1 MEYNRQINGRP
12 LIGLSPM
19 AGYTDSPYRAI
30 CRKLGADF
38 VVTELVSADGII
50 QSYKAG
56 ERLGKTFELMAF
68 GEGERPVFVQLFGG
82 EPSKIAEASKIVAG
96 EMKPNGLDIN
106 MGCPA
111 HKVVCNGF
119 GCALLKNP
127 ALAALVI
134 QAAIKGSGLS
144 VTVKTRVGWSDDSL
158 IDEFALAI
166 EGAGASMLALHGRT
180 YEQGFSGVA
189 NWEAIYR
196 VKHLVKI
203 PVFGNGDIFSG
214 RDAVEKIKDLDGV
227 LIGRASVGNP
237 WIFAEVKRAL
247 GISSD
252 TEIID
257 SPVSWSTK
265 FAVLRYHARLKQ
277 EQKGQRGLIEMRKFL
292 PAYIKGLAGARE
304 LRGQSNTITSLA
316 DIDRFIDQIQAIL
329 HPRGGEI

>member
-1 MEYNRQINGRP
+1 MEYNRLINGRP
-12 LIGLSPM
+12 LVGLSPM

-56 ERLGKTFELMAF
+56 ERLGRTYELMAF

-82 EPSKIAEASKIVAG
+82 EPTKIAEAAKIVVG
-96 EMKPNGLDIN
+96 EMNPDGIDIN

-127 ALAALVI
+127 ALAAEVVR
-134 QAAIKGSGLS
+134 AAKKGSGLS
-144 VTVKTRVGWSDDSL
+144 VTVKTRVGWSDDTL
-158 IDEFALAI
+158 IDQFALAI

-189 NWEAIYR
+189 NWEPIYR
-196 VKHLVKI
+196 IKRLVNM

-214 RDAVEKIKDLDGV
+214 ADAVEKVRNLDGI

-252 TEIID
+252 IDIIEHE
-257 SPVSWSTK
+257 VSWPTK
-265 FAVLRYHARLKQ
+265 FAMLRYHAKLKQ
-277 EQKGQRGLIEMRKFL
+277 EQKGERGLIEMRKFL
-292 PAYIKGLAGARE
+292 PAYIKGLAGASE

-316 DIDRFIDQIQAIL
+316 DIDNFITQIQAIL
-329 HPRGGEI
+329 HPRGV